1 MGYEGYVDRG
11 VGIVGRDCE
20 ASDSSGEVWEDG
32 GVERGEGGI
41 VEEAEGGKGGER
53 GAGEGVEEWKILGY
67 VHPEVEVSEVEMG
80 VEVEV
85 EVVRELVHVTHELE
99 SFQLYKVGEY

>member
-1 MGYEGYVDRG
+1 MGYEGYVDGG

-20 ASDSSGEVWEDG
+20 ASDSRGEVWED

-53 GAGEGVEEWKILGY
+53 GTGEGVEEWKSLGY
-67 VHPEVEVSEVEMG
+67 GHPEVEVSEVELG

-85 EVVRELVHVTHELE
+85 EVVGELVHVTHELE
-99 SFQLYKVGEY
+99 SFQLYKVGKY